1 VANVALFLFIA
12 AATVAVFAFLSVAYW
27 VTARADERKARD
39 RYALLRK
46 IAEQPVETAQPVIA
60 LGREEDARLEQLAH
74 ARARQRRRDGMQ
86 SGAILVAIAT
96 GLSLMLYAIPSSPA
110 VWTVGLIPGLVGVV
124 LFLFACFS
132 RPSGSDAS
140 GANPKENRS

>member
-1 VANVALFLFIA
+1 MTNVALFLFIA

-46 IAEQPVETAQPVIA
+46 IAEQPAESAQLVIA
-60 LGREEDARLEQLAH
+60 LVREEDARLER
-74 ARARQRRRDGMQ
+74 RARNRAQQARRDGMQ
-86 SGAILVAIAT
+86 SGAILIAIGI
-96 GLSLMLYAIPSSPA
+96 GLSLMLYAIASGPH

-124 LFLFACFS
+124 LFLFAFFS
-132 RPSGSDAS
+132 KPSNGDAPA
-140 GANPKENRS
+140 ANR